1 MKVGLIGVG
10 SMGGLLAGSFL
21 RAGAL
26 SPAEV
31 TIASRTLSKAEAL
44 AGRYPGLAVAPSNA
58 VAAQNADLV
67 FLCVKPLDFRA
78 VLDDILPVLTPEQIV
93 VSITS
98 PVKIALLEELVPSKV
113 AKIIPSVVNE
123 AGIGATLFMFGTRL
137 DERDRERLLRLFSA
151 ISRPVEIPEEDIR
164 VASDLSSC
172 GPAFFAYLLEQF
184 IEAAVDTTGIDREL
198 ATVLACEML
207 AGTSRLLREGG
218 CSPAELQRRV
228 SVPGGIT
235 AIALEELGKATEGA
249 FSRVLQKTHEKFA
262 EDLSKVE
269 ASLRRS

>member
-184 IEAAVDTTGIDREL
+184 IEAAVDTTGIAREL